1 MKADIIEAESL
12 PVRLGLSPR
21 VVNAAGTSPWIP
33 IVVFAALFAL
43 AIILQIFNGAFG
55 SEFSAYPD
63 EPAHYVTSLMLREYL
78 TGPHPFSPLKF
89 AEQYYYHYPKVAF
102 GHWPPAF
109 YIVQALWMM
118 LFSASRAAVRLEL
131 AFTTALLAFSVWR
144 EFRNW
149 FGNAS
154 ALLAA
159 ALLVCLPLVQNATDE
174 EMAES
179 LLVLACFWS
188 VIYLIRYLDSAK
200 LSDSLCFA
208 LFFSLA
214 VLTKGSG
221 WLLALVPPVS
231 LLLTRKLGYFLRG
244 SFWYGVLLVS
254 ALCLPWQLV
263 TLRAA
268 ERGWTGGS
276 QPSISYTLTALAQFF
291 GILIWIVGPILSLLV
306 LTGIITRVVVP
317 LSSKRINSVPA
328 VMFALLVSDWF
339 FHALVPAG
347 VEDRK
352 MIIAVP
358 ALLYFLFAGGL
369 WLADLLPLSERLR
382 PWRRPLVAITAAAI
396 FFTEAFT
403 IPKSDHYG
411 YSEAARYIVTDPQ
424 LKKAK
429 LLVSSG
435 SIGEGLLVSEVA
447 MLEPRPEKIVL
458 RGTKELA
465 QMDWTG
471 THYHSRFEKPSE
483 LLAFLRKTHV
493 ESVVLDTYSANQSF
507 AHQKLVMRTIQLYPA
522 VFERLAAFPGR
533 VDSVPGNVQIYR
545 LVAESAQR

>member
-1 MKADIIEAESL
+1 MKADSIEAESFPVPPGLL
-12 PVRLGLSPR
+12 PRAA
-21 VVNAAGTSPWIP
+21 NAAGTSRWIP
-33 IVVFAALFAL
+33 LLIFAMLFAL
-43 AIILQIFNGAFG
+43 AIVLQIFNGAFR
-55 SEFSAYPD
+55 SEFNAYPD
-63 EPAHYVTSLMLREYL
+63 EPAHYVTSLMVREYL

-109 YIVQALWMM
+109 YIVQAFWML
-118 LFSASRAAVRLEL
+118 LFSASRTSIRLEL

-144 EFRNW
+144 EFRRS

-154 ALLAA
+154 AILAA
-159 ALLVCLPLVQNATDE
+159 GLLVCLPLVQNATDE

-179 LLVLACFWS
+179 LLALSCFWS
-188 VIYLIRYLDSAK
+188 VVYFGRYLESGK
-200 LSDSLCFA
+200 LSESLYFA

-221 WLLALVPPVS
+221 WLLALVPPIAF
-231 LLLTRKLGYFLRG
+231 LFTRKLRYLLRG
-244 SFWYGVLLVS
+244 SFWYAVLLVS
-254 ALCLPWQLV
+254 VLCLPWQLV

-276 QPSISYTLTALAQFF
+276 QPSISYTLSALAQFF
-291 GILIWIVGPILSLLV
+291 GILIWIIGPILSLLV
-306 LTGIITRVVVP
+306 LAGIVTRVLLP
-317 LSSKRINSVPA
+317 LFSKQVNAAPA
-328 VMFALLVSDWF
+328 VMFSLLMSDWL

-369 WLADLLPLSERLR
+369 WAADFLPFGERFLT
-382 PWRRPLVAITAAAI
+382 WRRPLVAVAAAAV
-396 FFTEAFT
+396 FFAEIFT

-411 YSEAARYIVTDPQ
+411 YSEAARYIVANPKSHT
-424 LKKAK
+424 AK
-429 LLVSSG
+429 ILVSSG

-447 MLEPRPEKIVL
+447 MQEPRPQKTIL
-458 RGTKELA
+458 RATKELA

-471 THYHSRFEKPSE
+471 THYHSRFERPSE
-483 LLAFLRKTHV
+483 LLDYLRKTHV
-493 ESVVLDTYSANQSF
+493 DNVVVDTYSAKQSF
-507 AHQKLVMRTIQLYPA
+507 AHQKLVERTIALYPG
-522 VFERLAAFPGR
+522 VFTRLAGFPGR
-533 VDSVPGNVQIYR
+533 VDSVPGNVRIYR
-545 LVAESAQR
+545 VTAESAH